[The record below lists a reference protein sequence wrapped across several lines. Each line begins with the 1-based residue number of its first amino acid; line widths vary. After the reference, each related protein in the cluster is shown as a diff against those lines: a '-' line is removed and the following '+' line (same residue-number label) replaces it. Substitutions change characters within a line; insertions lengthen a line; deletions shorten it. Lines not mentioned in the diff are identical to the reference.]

1 MRTVSTEQP
10 RYKVWKVTS
19 RKTDKNVPDD
29 KMSTRTHLSQLGNK
43 VPGLVCSVFGPPA
56 ARQYFSMSCQCREI
70 IRNFFTEIKNV
81 PKMYSVAQFD
91 NTQNILFLDCTR
103 L

>member
-43 VPGLVCSVFGPPA
+43 VPGLVCSVHQPHV
-56 ARQYFSMSCQCREI
+56 SMSCHCREI

-81 PKMYSVAQFD
+81 PEMYSVAHRMPVGS
-91 NTQNILFLDCTR
+91 TLPHCNIGD
-103 L
+103 

>member
-43 VPGLVCSVFGPPA
+43 VPGLVCSVHQPHV
-56 ARQYFSMSCQCREI
+56 SMSCQCREKI
-70 IRNFFTEIKNV
+70 TNFFTEIKNV
-81 PKMYSVAQFD
+81 HEMYSVAHRMPCLESLYRIYIGD
-91 NTQNILFLDCTR
+91 NLI
-103 L
+103 